1 MIARVDNLELLD
13 DPSGVRIMVL
23 SGEQDLSTAG
33 GLRLALAGAREAGRA
48 VVVES
53 VDRVLHRFDDSR
65 RQSSAGCATAR
76 RIGRGFAVVA
86 SSSEDEHVPR
96 LLGLSGMRA
105 VFPIYELR
113 SAAVEHA
120 AAGRNAPA

>member
-48 VVVES
+48 VVVELS
-53 VDRVLHRFDDSR
+53 IVSFIDSTILGVIIGGLR
-65 RQSSAGCATAR
+65 DCKAD
-76 RIGRGFAVVA
+76 GRGFAVVA